1 MLFGKNATAGL
12 INIVTNRPDLR
23 NDGLW
28 RVSAFAR
35 NLFDEHSSPRSSGR
49 RFSRHRRN
57 PRRATVKCRS
67 SWSRRILRS
76 GIIAANVG
84 VVHTF

>member
-23 NDGLW
+23 NDWLW

-35 NLFDEHSSPRSSGR
+35 NLFDEHC
-49 RFSRHRRN
+49 
-57 PRRATVKCRS
+57 V
-67 SWSRRILRS
+67 
-76 GIIAANVG
+76 AAVFG
-84 VVHTF
+84 TPLFAAPPYW